1 VHAINYIFTVSRIK
15 DQKGMALVVTLL
27 ALAIITAL
35 VVEFSYA
42 VYTGTQDLY
51 NWRDLQRLSL
61 MAESGINVSERLLID
76 KLRPSTYSYP
86 GYIEL
91 PVENPFE
98 DFKGVITVRIEDE
111 SSKFNVNTI
120 ISPNGNLNTDAFKSF
135 KKLLE
140 NLSLN
145 EQIADRIADFIDPDS
160 EARLPDSE
168 AGAKNSDLESIDEI
182 LLIKGISRKDY
193 NTLLPYIT
201 VYGKKDFPVINVN
214 GAEAPVLMCILDNA
228 GGDFPINEDLAERII
243 KYRES
248 TPFEDTG
255 KFNNF
260 AGTGLGKIQIMVKG
274 TDFYI
279 RSTAESGGLKRIIET
294 VINTDNSDI
303 EYWKEY

>member
-1 VHAINYIFTVSRIK
+1 VPVMNCIVGVNRINN
-15 DQKGMALVVTLL
+15 QKGMALVVTLL

-61 MAESGINVSERLLID
+61 MAESGVNVSERLLID
-76 KLRPSTYSYP
+76 MLSRSTYSYP
-86 GYIEL
+86 GYTEL

-98 DFKGVITVRIEDE
+98 DFKGVITVRLEDE

-120 ISPNGNLNTDAFKSF
+120 ISPNGILNTDAYKSF

-145 EQIADRIADFIDPDS
+145 EQIADRIADWIDPDS
-160 EARLPDSE
+160 EARLSDSE
-168 AGAKNSDLESIDEI
+168 VGAKNSDMVSVDEI
-182 LLIKGISRKDY
+182 LLIKGISRNDY

-214 GAEAPVLMCILDNA
+214 GAEAPVLMCILDSA
-228 GGDFPINEDLAERII
+228 KGDFPINKDIAGRII
-243 KYRES
+243 KYRENM
-248 TPFEDTG
+248 PFENIYQ
-255 KFNNF
+255 FNRF
-260 AGTGLGKIQIMVKG
+260 AGTGLADKQITVKG
-274 TDFYI
+274 TNYYI
-279 RSTAESGGLKRIIET
+279 KSTAESGGLKRIIET
-294 VINTDNSDI
+294 VINTDKSDI